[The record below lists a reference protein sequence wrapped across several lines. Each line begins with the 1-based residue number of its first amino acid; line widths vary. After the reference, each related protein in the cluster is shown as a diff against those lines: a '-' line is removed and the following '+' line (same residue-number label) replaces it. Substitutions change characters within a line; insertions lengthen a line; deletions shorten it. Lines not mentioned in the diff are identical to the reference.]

1 MNPDRACYYEF
12 EDIGKPRVLQLVKG
26 GSYYRCYDESKNA
39 LYDNPVPVMLNLD
52 DGLYCSGVFMK
63 RILMLLPLFGF
74 QPVVS
79 AERASL
85 SDLSGLPLSG
95 PGIGGRFSSSTK
107 DLSVRYD
114 SPGNALELGFCSFLS
129 SSFLSRVIN
138 CIKAKSAANDAVSR
152 AAGKCPGSTLIGGKG
167 DAFRHCYWSARM
179 TIDMGEAKG
188 FGDRHEAFSHAPE
201 RYMDLKNNEI
211 GRSVGAVYRSYE
223 SASRRCEFLAHTD
236 QLVTRA

>member
-1 MNPDRACYYEF
+1 MMNPKRPCM
-12 EDIGKPRVLQLVKG
+12 IT
-26 GSYYRCYDESKNA
+26 
-39 LYDNPVPVMLNLD
+39 PVPVMLNLD

-63 RILMLLPLFGF
+63 RILMLLSLFGF
-74 QPVVS
+74 QPVMS

-95 PGIGGRFSSSTK
+95 PGIGGHFSSSTK

-114 SPGNALELGFCSFLS
+114 SPGNALELGFCSFL
-129 SSFLSRVIN
+129 FNVIN

-152 AAGKCPGSTLIGGKG
+152 AAGKFPGSTLIGGKG

-188 FGDRHEAFSHAPE
+188 FGDRHEAFSHGPE